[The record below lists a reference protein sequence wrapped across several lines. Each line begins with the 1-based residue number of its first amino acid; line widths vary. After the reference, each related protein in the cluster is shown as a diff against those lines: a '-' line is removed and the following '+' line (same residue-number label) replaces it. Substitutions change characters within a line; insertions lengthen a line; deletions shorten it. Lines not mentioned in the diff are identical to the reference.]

1 MRIKTPK
8 RKKAACL
15 TQKAQNAYKR
25 IKIKK
30 TAFLSAS
37 KTSKRK
43 EDACLTFCIFLMLF
57 MLFMPIEN
65 T

>member
-30 TAFLSAS
+30 DS
-37 KTSKRK
+37 
-43 EDACLTFCIFLMLF
+43 IFMR
-57 MLFMPIEN
+57 IKN
-65 T
+65 I

>member
-8 RKKAACL
+8 RKKASYL

-30 TAFLSAS
+30 TEFLCA
-37 KTSKRK
+37 
-43 EDACLTFCIFLMLF
+43 
-57 MLFMPIEN
+57 
-65 T
+65 

>member
-30 TAFLSAS
+30 QHFYLHQ
-37 KTSKRK
+37 KHLRERK
-43 EDACLTFCIFLMLF
+43 MLV
-57 MLFMPIEN
+57 
-65 T
+65 